1 MRISAD
7 QKQLQAM
14 RLPRQGAIAHYARG
28 VLTYLLVVT
37 ILSSSSQ
44 NGQLVLATAASSAA
58 TAKGVVWQ
66 IEPLWGKW
74 PATDWDGVIADAR
87 DMRAAGITWA
97 RIDVRQDNY
106 SADYLDKV
114 VAIADSYN
122 IQLLALVLKGTPAA
136 SLGTEADRQRYR
148 IWLDGVTR
156 RYSKAIRYWEIHNEP
171 NLNQYWRQPEAKAD
185 SDAYTRAVQEYV
197 LHLKDSYDTIKA
209 ADDTAQ
215 ILLGGLSSWKVG
227 RFVDQ
232 LISAQAYRYIDI
244 VAFHP
249 YGSNPDEVAA
259 ALDAFQA
266 QLQDSGQPELVAKP
280 IWITEIGFHS
290 EADWADLPGFMPSE
304 RKKAEALTAVIGKLR
319 SRNVQSPIFWYVLHE
334 SGNYDGYGLLRRNP
348 ATNETT
354 YLPSYYAYQRLADS
368 EQEPK
373 QCQYLSIPLYF
384 QCMTKPSPVLYP

>member
-1 MRISAD
+1 VHESTC
-7 QKQLQAM
+7 KNLG
-14 RLPRQGAIAHYARG
+14 GAPGNKRAVAAHR
-28 VLTYLLVVT
+28 T
-37 ILSSSSQ
+37 IL
-44 NGQLVLATAASSAA
+44 
-58 TAKGVVWQ
+58 
-66 IEPLWGKW
+66 
-74 PATDWDGVIADAR
+74 
-87 DMRAAGITWA
+87 
-97 RIDVRQDNY
+97 
-106 SADYLDKV
+106 
-114 VAIADSYN
+114 
-122 IQLLALVLKGTPAA
+122 ALP
-136 SLGTEADRQRYR
+136 
-148 IWLDGVTR
+148 
-156 RYSKAIRYWEIHNEP
+156 
-171 NLNQYWRQPEAKAD
+171 PERERPK
-185 SDAYTRAVQEYV
+185 SRQEYV

-266 QLQDSGQPELVAKP
+266 QLQDSGQPELAAKP

>member
-44 NGQLVLATAASSAA
+44 SGQLVLATAASSAA

-171 NLNQYWRQPEAKAD
+171 NLNQYWRQPEAKED
-185 SDAYTRAVQEYV
+185 SDAYTRAVQARLWPFGATPDGV
-197 LHLKDSYDTIKA
+197 ALGKA
-209 ADDTAQ
+209 
-215 ILLGGLSSWKVG
+215 IGSWSF
-227 RFVDQ
+227 RT
-232 LISAQAYRYIDI
+232 
-244 VAFHP
+244 
-249 YGSNPDEVAA
+249 
-259 ALDAFQA
+259 
-266 QLQDSGQPELVAKP
+266 SGA
-280 IWITEIGFHS
+280 
-290 EADWADLPGFMPSE
+290 
-304 RKKAEALTAVIGKLR
+304 
-319 SRNVQSPIFWYVLHE
+319 
-334 SGNYDGYGLLRRNP
+334 
-348 ATNETT
+348 
-354 YLPSYYAYQRLADS
+354 
-368 EQEPK
+368 
-373 QCQYLSIPLYF
+373 
-384 QCMTKPSPVLYP
+384 